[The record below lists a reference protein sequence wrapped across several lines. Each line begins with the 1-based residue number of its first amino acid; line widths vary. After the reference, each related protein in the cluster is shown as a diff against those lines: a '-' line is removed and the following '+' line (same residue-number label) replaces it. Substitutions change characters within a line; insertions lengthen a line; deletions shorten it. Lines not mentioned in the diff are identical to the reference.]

1 MPRVRTTNVGTL
13 TSHPPGAGARSLDE
27 PADRSPDEPGR
38 SPDEPGRSPDEPAG
52 RSPDEPGRSPAEPA
66 GRSPDVDV
74 FSFTDHGPW
83 VVDAGDLPWL
93 RDVPALRQ
101 RARES
106 VPRLVRRRV
115 APPPRR
121 IARVARKLGVALGIW
136 YLFGRGRGSSQSR
149 SALSRRLR
157 EAFQDLGPTY
167 IKLGQILS
175 SGEGI
180 FPEEVVSQFRL
191 LRDRVPAEPFPVV
204 RSTLEAELAGPLA
217 SVFSTFDV
225 EPIAAASIAQVHRAC
240 LVTGEEVVVKV
251 QRPRVADLVRRDLA
265 VMSFLAPLLVGRIP
279 IAALANPPALIE
291 LFAETIVEELDF
303 RLEAASMLDLGRVLA
318 LTNQRSIIVP
328 RPHPRL
334 VTRRMLVMER
344 LSGFAWDEVD
354 AMREAGID
362 TPAVLRSEVIS
373 FLEGALLYGVF
384 HGDLH
389 GGNLFVQEGGRVAL
403 LDHGI
408 TGRLDETQRQAFL
421 RLLVGGTTN
430 DVATQVEAL
439 RTLGALPPEA
449 TTEQVVRDLGL
460 DKPAQ
465 DLTLLSAEELT
476 AQLRDLTRQLLAYGV
491 RMPKELMLFVK
502 DLLFL
507 DGAVATMAPEIDLL
521 GEVALIATYFA
532 ERHGARIAEEVGVD
546 VRSTPIDL
554 DGLRAS
560 IGLSTDTRQITYR
573 ELQQR
578 RALLRSKLH
587 ERQASRRSS

>member
-1 MPRVRTTNVGTL
+1 MVNPSEL
-13 TSHPPGAGARSLDE
+13 TWHKDTAK
-27 PADRSPDEPGR
+27 
-38 SPDEPGRSPDEPAG
+38 
-52 RSPDEPGRSPAEPA
+52 
-66 GRSPDVDV
+66 
-74 FSFTDHGPW
+74 
-83 VVDAGDLPWL
+83 L
-93 RDVPALRQ
+93 RERYRRD
-101 RARES
+101 
-106 VPRLVRRRV
+106 VPRLVRPRRV
-115 APPPRR
+115 PPSRR
-121 IARVARKLGVALGIW
+121 IAKVTRELGGATAAW
-136 YLFGRGRGSSQSR
+136 YLLDRRRGGAHSR
-149 SALSRRLR
+149 EALSRRLR
-157 EAFQDLGPTY
+157 IAFQSLGPTY

-191 LRDRVPAEPFPVV
+191 CRDRVPAEPFEIV
-204 RSTLEAELAGPLA
+204 RATIEAELAGTLE
-217 SVFSTFDV
+217 STFASFSMHPV
-225 EPIAAASIAQVHRAC
+225 AAASIAQVHEAV
-240 LVTGEEVVVKV
+240 LVSGEEVVVKV
-251 QRPRVADLVRRDLA
+251 QRPRVTDLVRHDLA
-265 VMSFLAPLLVGRIP
+265 VMSFLAPHLVGRIP
-279 IAALANPPALIE
+279 VAALANPPALIE

-318 LTNQRSIIVP
+318 LTGQRSLIVP

-344 LSGFAWDEVD
+344 LSGFAWDDVGG
-354 AMREAGID
+354 MKRAGID
-362 TPAVLRSEVIS
+362 TPKVLRSVVIS

-408 TGRLDETQRQAFL
+408 TGRLDEPQRQAFL

-430 DVATQVEAL
+430 DIGLQIEAL
-439 RTLGALPPEA
+439 RTLGAVPPDVP
-449 TTEQVVRDLGL
+449 TEQVVRDLGL

-465 DLTLLSAEELT
+465 DITLLSAEELT
-476 AQLRDLTRQLLAYGV
+476 GQIRDLTKQLLSYGI

-502 DLLFL
+502 DMLFL

-532 ERHGARIAEEVGVD
+532 QHHAARIAAEVGVD
-546 VRSTPIDL
+546 VRTTPVDL

-560 IGLSTDTRQITYR
+560 LGLSTETRELTYR

-578 RALLRSKLH
+578 RELLRSRL
-587 ERQASRRSS
+587 EGDGSSGDDK

>member
-1 MPRVRTTNVGTL
+1 MPP
-13 TSHPPGAGARSLDE
+13 S
-27 PADRSPDEPGR
+27 
-38 SPDEPGRSPDEPAG
+38 
-52 RSPDEPGRSPAEPA
+52 
-66 GRSPDVDV
+66 
-74 FSFTDHGPW
+74 
-83 VVDAGDLPWL
+83 
-93 RDVPALRQ
+93 
-101 RARES
+101 
-106 VPRLVRRRV
+106 
-115 APPPRR
+115 RR
-121 IARVARKLGVALGIW
+121 IARVSRKLGGALGGW
-136 YLFGRGRGSSQSR
+136 YLVDRRRGKEHSR

-157 EAFQDLGPTY
+157 EAFSDLGPTY

-191 LRDRVPAEPFPVV
+191 LRDRVPAEPFEVV
-204 RSTLEAELAGPLA
+204 RSTLEAELAGPLD
-217 SVFSTFDV
+217 SVFSSFDT

-251 QRPRVADLVRRDLA
+251 QRPRVSDLVRHDLA
-265 VMSFLAPLLVGRIP
+265 VMSFLAPHLVGRIP
-279 IAALANPPALIE
+279 VAALANPPALIE

-303 RLEAASMLDLGRVLA
+303 RIEAASMLDIGRVLA
-318 LTNQRSIIVP
+318 LTHQRSIIVP

-344 LSGFAWDEVD
+344 LSGFAWDDVGG
-354 AMREAGID
+354 MRQAGID

-408 TGRLDETQRQAFL
+408 TGRLDEPQRQAFL

-430 DVATQVEAL
+430 DVVTQIEAL
-439 RTLGALPPEA
+439 RTLGALPPDA
-449 TTEQVVRDLGL
+449 STEQVIRDLGL

-465 DLTLLSAEELT
+465 DLTLLSADELT
-476 AQLRDLTRQLLAYGV
+476 AQIRDLTRQLLAYGV
-491 RMPKELMLFVK
+491 RLPKELMLFVK

-521 GEVALIATYFA
+521 GEVAVIAAYFA
-532 ERHGARIAEEVGVD
+532 QRHGARIAEEVGVD
-546 VRSTPIDL
+546 VRRTPIDL

-560 IGLSTDTRQITYR
+560 MGLSTDTRQITYR

-578 RALLRSKLH
+578 REVLRAKL
-587 ERQASRRSS
+587 ESDSPGPRRTGPS